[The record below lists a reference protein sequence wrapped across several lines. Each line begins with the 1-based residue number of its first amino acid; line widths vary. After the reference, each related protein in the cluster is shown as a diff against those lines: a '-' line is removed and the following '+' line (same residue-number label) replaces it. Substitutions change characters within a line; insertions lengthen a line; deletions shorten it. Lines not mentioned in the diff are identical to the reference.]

1 MKHVL
6 IWQFCL
12 VAQRQFVIPQARR
25 IISLPLANGTSIV
38 AVFYALESSIFSPRV
53 FLFLPETAVSTY
65 LTYGVYIRKGLTIH
79 RTHIGTKSAES
90 YSKLGVVGKARSHQ
104 RSGTPGSI
112 RGCRKNSPL
121 STLSKMQGVSP
132 THRGGSICIVKAR

>member
-12 VAQRQFVIPQARR
+12 VAQRHFVIPQARR

-53 FLFLPETAVSTY
+53 FCSSRRLQYLPTLHTVYTY
-65 LTYGVYIRKGLTIH
+65 ARDLIH

-132 THRGGSICIVKAR
+132 THRGGGSICIVKAT